1 MQHDDIQPAGGGTIL
16 LVDDEDMVLEV
27 GARLLEKLHYAVLK
41 AENGRDAVALFARH
55 PDQVVLVILD
65 MNMPGMSGGVVF
77 EELRKLKPDVKVLLT
92 SGYGLD
98 GQTRGVARLRRLR
111 LHPETLFHR
120 RPHPE
125 VHRNSAEIGRPAPD
139 VMPLTNRP
147 RPPLPTGFRLQL
159 ARSIGTKTMLM

>member
-1 MQHDDIQPAGGGTIL
+1 MQHDDTQSASGDTIL

-41 AENGRDAVALFARH
+41 AENGRDAVALFSRH
-55 PDQVVLVILD
+55 VDQVVLVILD

-98 GQTRGVARLRRLR
+98 GQIQELLALGGCDFVQKPFSIA
-111 LHPETLFHR
+111 
-120 RPHPE
+120 
-125 VHRNSAEIGRPAPD
+125 A
-139 VMPLTNRP
+139 LTQK
-147 RPPLPTGFRLQL
+147 LSGILL
-159 ARSIGTKTMLM
+159 K

>member
-1 MQHDDIQPAGGGTIL
+1 MQLDDTQSAGGGTIL

-27 GARLLEKLHYAVLK
+27 GARVLEKLHYAVLK

-55 PDQVVLVILD
+55 ADQVVLVILD

-98 GQTRGVARLRRLR
+98 SRTQKLIASGGCGFVQKPFSIAALTQKL
-111 LHPETLFHR
+111 T
-120 RPHPE
+120 
-125 VHRNSAEIGRPAPD
+125 EI
-139 VMPLTNRP
+139 L
-147 RPPLPTGFRLQL
+147 L
-159 ARSIGTKTMLM
+159 K

>member
-1 MQHDDIQPAGGGTIL
+1 MQHDNMRPTGGDTIL
-16 LVDDEDMVLEV
+16 LVDDEGMVLEV
-27 GARLLEKLHYAVLK
+27 GARLLEKLHYAVLT

-98 GQTRGVARLRRLR
+98 GQTQELLASGGCGFIQKPFSIAALTRKF
-111 LHPETLFHR
+111 T
-120 RPHPE
+120 
-125 VHRNSAEIGRPAPD
+125 EI
-139 VMPLTNRP
+139 
-147 RPPLPTGFRLQL
+147 LQ
-159 ARSIGTKTMLM
+159 K

>member
-1 MQHDDIQPAGGGTIL
+1 MHHDDTQPAGGGTIL

-27 GARLLEKLHYAVLK
+27 SARVLEKLRYDVLT
-41 AENGRDAVALFARH
+41 AENGQDAVALFARH

-98 GQTRGVARLRRLR
+98 GQTKELLASGGCGFIQKPFTIAAITQKL
-111 LHPETLFHR
+111 
-120 RPHPE
+120 
-125 VHRNSAEIGRPAPD
+125 SEII
-139 VMPLTNRP
+139 
-147 RPPLPTGFRLQL
+147 Q
-159 ARSIGTKTMLM
+159 K